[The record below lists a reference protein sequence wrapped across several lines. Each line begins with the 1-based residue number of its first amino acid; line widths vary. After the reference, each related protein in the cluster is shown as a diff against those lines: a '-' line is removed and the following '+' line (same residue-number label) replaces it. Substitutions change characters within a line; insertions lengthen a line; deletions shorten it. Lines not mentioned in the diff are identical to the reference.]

1 MCIRGCLRLVVNGDE
16 SMEKRLDIELII
28 FDMDGLMF
36 DTEKI
41 SYEAWKEAAA
51 LFGYNIDS
59 DIFEKTIGTNL
70 TKTKEVYLEHF
81 GDDFPFDLIRDNR
94 VKISDKRI
102 KSNGVPIKKGLHE
115 LLNYLHISN
124 VKMAVAT
131 STSRKRALN
140 LLKLVQID
148 NFFDYILCGDEIV
161 NSKPDPE
168 IFLKV
173 ANELKCSPTK
183 CLVLEDSE
191 MGIIAAYIAG
201 MIPIMIPD
209 LKEPSEEIQKFIFC
223 RMNNLL
229 EVKSFLVK
237 GCLNDTVKIGRV
249 RRL

>member
-1 MCIRGCLRLVVNGDE
+1 
-16 SMEKRLDIELII
+16 MEKRFDIELII

-51 LFGYNIDS
+51 LFGYHIDS
-59 DIFEKTIGTNL
+59 AIFEKTIGTNL

-81 GDDFPFDLIRDNR
+81 GADFPFDLIRDKS
-94 VKISDKRI
+94 VKISDERI

-115 LLNYLHISN
+115 LINYLHVSN

-140 LLKLVQID
+140 LLRLVRIE
-148 NFFDYILCGDEIV
+148 NYFDYILCGDEIV

-173 ANELKCSPTK
+173 ANELKCTPSK

-191 MGIIAAYIAG
+191 MGIIAAYNAG
-201 MIPIMIPD
+201 
-209 LKEPSEEIQKFIFC
+209 
-223 RMNNLL
+223 
-229 EVKSFLVK
+229 
-237 GCLNDTVKIGRV
+237 KIGRASCRERV
-249 RRL
+249 